1 MTTSRRQ
8 FLAALGAGAAL
19 TAPGSAFAQPAGR
32 RRIGFLLPATRDGFE
47 SRVEALRARLRELGY
62 VEGQSIAY
70 DYRAADG
77 KYERLPALA
86 AELIRLKVD
95 VLVTAGTPGALALK
109 GATTTIPIVIA
120 TIADPI
126 VTGIVPSLARPGGNI
141 TGLMFVVAELNA
153 KRLELLQQALP
164 RLKRVAVLMN
174 PDNASMAPV
183 QREMAQAGGKLG
195 IELVRFDVRSPDD
208 FEGAFAGV
216 TAKRVDA
223 VVIVEDAMMNV
234 NASRLGALATA
245 KRLPSIGLDEVADGG
260 GLLAYGVNQ
269 QEMFRRAA
277 TYVDKI
283 LKGAKPA
290 DLPIERSSTFT
301 LVLNLKTAA
310 QLGIAVP
317 REIRLRADRV
327 IE

>member
-1 MTTSRRQ
+1 
-8 FLAALGAGAAL
+8 
-19 TAPGSAFAQPAGR
+19 
-32 RRIGFLLPATRDGFE
+32 
-47 SRVEALRARLRELGY
+47 
-62 VEGQSIAY
+62 
-70 DYRAADG
+70 
-77 KYERLPALA
+77 
-86 AELIRLKVD
+86 
-95 VLVTAGTPGALALK
+95 
-109 GATTTIPIVIA
+109 
-120 TIADPI
+120 
-126 VTGIVPSLARPGGNI
+126 
-141 TGLMFVVAELNA
+141 
-153 KRLELLQQALP
+153 
-164 RLKRVAVLMN
+164 
-174 PDNASMAPV
+174 MAPV

-317 REIRLRADRV
+317 REIRIRADRV

>member
-1 MTTSRRQ
+1 MTTRRQ
-8 FLAALGAGAAL
+8 FLVALGAGAAL
-19 TAPGSAFAQPAGR
+19 TASGVELAQAAGP
-32 RRIGFLLPATRDGFE
+32 RRIGFLLPATREGFE
-47 SRVEALRARLRELGY
+47 SRVEALRAGLRELGH
-62 VEGQSIAY
+62 VEGKSLAY
-70 DYRAADG
+70 EYRAADG

-86 AELIRLKVD
+86 AELIGLKVD

-109 GATTTIPIVIA
+109 GATATIPIVIA

-153 KRLELLQQALP
+153 KRLEFLKQALA

-174 PDNASMAPV
+174 PDNAAMAPV
-183 QREMAQAGGKLG
+183 QREMAQAGAKLG
-195 IELVRFDVRSPDD
+195 VEIVRFDVRGPDE
-208 FEGAFAGV
+208 FEGAFAGIA
-216 TAKRVDA
+216 AKRADA
-223 VVIVEDAMMNV
+223 VVIVEDGMLNV

-245 KRLPSIGLDEVADGG
+245 KRLPSIGVDEVADGG

-269 QEMFRRAA
+269 GEMFRRAA
-277 TYVDKI
+277 AYVDKI

-290 DLPIERSSTFT
+290 DLPIERSSTFS
-301 LVLNLKTAA
+301 LVLNLKTAR
-310 QLGIAVP
+310 QLALTVP
-317 REIRLRADRV
+317 PEIRLRADRV

>member
-1 MTTSRRQ
+1 MTTRRE

-19 TAPGSAFAQPAGR
+19 TAPGAGVAQAAGL
-32 RRIGFLLPATRDGFE
+32 RRIGFLLPATREGFE
-47 SRVEALRARLRELGY
+47 SRVEALRAGLRELGH
-62 VEGQSIAY
+62 VEGKSIAY
-70 DYRAADG
+70 EYRAADG
-77 KYERLPALA
+77 KYERLPPLA
-86 AELIRLKVD
+86 AELIGLKVD
-95 VLVTAGTPGALALK
+95 VLVTAGTPAALALK

-153 KRLELLQQALP
+153 KRLEFLRQALP

-183 QREMAQAGGKLG
+183 LREMAQAGAKLG
-195 IELVRFDVRSPDD
+195 VELVRFDVRAPDD
-208 FEGAFAGV
+208 FEAAFAGV
-216 TAKRVDA
+216 TAKRGDA
-223 VVIVEDAMMNV
+223 VVIVEDAMLNV
-234 NASRLGALATA
+234 NAARLGALATA

-277 TYVDKI
+277 AYVDKI

-290 DLPIERSSTFT
+290 DLPVEQPTKFEFVI
-301 LVLNLKTAA
+301 NLKAA
-310 QLGIAVP
+310 KQIGLTIPPNVLA
-317 REIRLRADRV
+317 RADKV
-327 IE
+327 IR

>member
-1 MTTSRRQ
+1 MTTRRE

-19 TAPGSAFAQPAGR
+19 TAPGAGVAQAAGL
-32 RRIGFLLPATRDGFE
+32 RRIGFLLPATREGFE
-47 SRVEALRARLRELGY
+47 SRVEALRAGLRELGH
-62 VEGQSIAY
+62 VEGKSIAY
-70 DYRAADG
+70 EYRAADG
-77 KYERLPALA
+77 KYERLPPLA
-86 AELIRLKVD
+86 AELIGLKVD
-95 VLVTAGTPGALALK
+95 VLVTAGTPAALALK

-153 KRLELLQQALP
+153 KRLEFLRQALP

-183 QREMAQAGGKLG
+183 LREMAQAGAKLG
-195 IELVRFDVRSPDD
+195 VELVRFDVRAPDD
-208 FEGAFAGV
+208 FEAAFAGV
-216 TAKRVDA
+216 TAKRGDA
-223 VVIVEDAMMNV
+223 VVIVEDAMLNV
-234 NASRLGALATA
+234 NAARLGALATA

-277 TYVDKI
+277 AYVDKI

-301 LVLNLKTAA
+301 LVVNLKTAR
-310 QLGIAVP
+310 QLALAVP
-317 REIRLRADRV
+317 PEIRLRADRV

>member
-1 MTTSRRQ
+1 MTTRRQ
-8 FLAALGAGAAL
+8 FLVALGAGTAL
-19 TAPGSAFAQPAGR
+19 TVPGPGLAQPAGR

-47 SRVEALRARLRELGY
+47 KRVEALRARLRELGY
-62 VEGQSIAY
+62 VEGKSIAY

-86 AELIRLKVD
+86 AELISLKVD

-109 GATTTIPIVIA
+109 GATRTIPIVIA

-153 KRLELLQQALP
+153 KRLEFLQQALP

-183 QREMAQAGGKLG
+183 QREMAQAAAQLG
-195 IELVRFDVRSPDD
+195 VELVRFDVRGPDD

-245 KRLPSIGLDEVADGG
+245 KRLPSIGLDEVAEGG
-260 GLLAYGVNQ
+260 GFLAYGVNQ

-310 QLGIAVP
+310 QLGIPVP

>member
-1 MTTSRRQ
+1 M
-8 FLAALGAGAAL
+8 ALGAGAAL
-19 TAPGSAFAQPAGR
+19 TASGAGLAQAAGL
-32 RRIGFLLPATRDGFE
+32 RRIGFLLSATREGFE
-47 SRVEALRARLRELGY
+47 SRVEALRAGLRELGH
-62 VEGQSIAY
+62 VEGKSIAY
-70 DYRAADG
+70 EYRAADG

-86 AELIRLKVD
+86 ADLIGLKVD

-120 TIADPI
+120 TISDP
-126 VTGIVPSLARPGGNI
+126 VATGIVPSLARPGGNI

-153 KRLELLQQALP
+153 KRLEFLQQTLP

-183 QREMAQAGGKLG
+183 QREMAEAGAKLG
-195 IELVRFDVRSPDD
+195 VELVRFDVRAPDD
-208 FEGAFAGV
+208 FEAAFAGV
-216 TAKRVDA
+216 TAKRSDA
-223 VVIVEDAMMNV
+223 VVIVEDAMLNV
-234 NASRLGALATA
+234 NAARLGALATT

-277 TYVDKI
+277 AYVDKI

-301 LVLNLKTAA
+301 LVVNLKTAR
-310 QLGIAVP
+310 QLGLAVP